1 MLTSNRAKE
10 DAAIA
15 WVLERERGAG
25 RVPRDTRYRGAPAD
39 VESGDRLIEVK
50 AFGQRARGDFLWLEP
65 RQVQAAHDAPD
76 RFFVYV
82 VENVTQG
89 DPRHFDLRVFGGERL
104 ARLLRRAKERHYFE
118 VSLPVAEYD
127 SAPTDV

>member
-15 WVLERERGAG
+15 WILELEQRAG

-39 VESGDRLIEVK
+39 IESGDRVIEVK
-50 AFGQRARGDFLWLEP
+50 AFGKRARGEFLWLEP
-65 RQVQAAHDAPD
+65 RQVQAATDTPHQ
-76 RFFVYV
+76 FFIYV

-89 DPRHFDLRVFGGERL
+89 DPRHFDLRVFGG
-104 ARLLRRAKERHYFE
+104 
-118 VSLPVAEYD
+118 
-127 SAPTDV
+127 